1 MASAQHNEDLLLGKL
16 AVRQSFCTQE
26 QIDEC
31 LRVQAN
37 SRAAAPLG
45 DILLYKGY
53 LTEIQLRSLLSQQQ
67 KKVMACPAC
76 GLRFTVLTLSG
87 GTTARCPKCKGPLN
101 ETPAALVR
109 TDAEIATGRIPLI
122 PPPVGPMVDLVCIIC
137 DHPFKGSLDSAGRV
151 RCPVCQSTF
160 RSGKHP

>member
-1 MASAQHNEDLLLGKL
+1 MQRNEDLILGKL
-16 AVRQSFCTQE
+16 AVRDGICTQE

-37 SRAAAPLG
+37 GREAAPLG

-53 LTEIQLRSLLSQQQ
+53 LTEIQLKGLLSRQQ

-76 GLRFTVLTLSG
+76 GLRYTVLTLSG
-87 GTTARCPKCKGPLN
+87 GTSARCPKCKGPLS

-109 TDAEIATGRIPLI
+109 TDAEIATRRIPVI
-122 PPPVGPMVDLVCIIC
+122 PPPTGPLVDLVCIIC
-137 DHPFKGSLDSAGRV
+137 DHHFKGGPDSAGRV
-151 RCPVCQSTF
+151 RCPACQSTF
-160 RSGKHP
+160 RSGRNP